1 MTSPIFRALQTL
13 EQSCAAC
20 RNCGLAEERQ
30 RVVVGRGN
38 PEARLMLIGEAPGA
52 EEDASGLPF
61 VGRSGQLLSGL
72 IAEAGLDE
80 EQDLYIC
87 NVIKCRPP
95 GNRKPTTQ
103 EIDQCRPW
111 LEQQLTLINPPLV
124 LLAGATALQALL
136 GIRSGISKRRGQWHD
151 QDQRAFM
158 PVFHPSYL
166 LRFRSRE
173 PGSPQDLTL
182 QDLKEA
188 RRRLCSERQSL
199 R

>member
-1 MTSPIFRALQTL
+1 MTAPISRALQTL

-20 RNCGLAEERQ
+20 RNCGLVEERQ

-95 GNRKPTTQ
+95 GNRKPTAQ